1 VGQRAFAQ
9 GVKPHVP
16 YTIWPWVRQ
25 KGEER
30 KLEKGQKIKKFAKE
44 HKWLIAA
51 IIVIAILA
59 YIIVVVV

>member
-1 VGQRAFAQ
+1 
-9 GVKPHVP
+9 
-16 YTIWPWVRQ
+16 
-25 KGEER
+25 
-30 KLEKGQKIKKFAKE
+30 LEKGQKIKKFAKE